1 MRIIF
6 KVIGN
11 ILIVERS
18 FGWMSLFR
26 RLARGYER
34 LPESLAVL
42 HFLALVILMLKSI
55 ADVLA

>member
-1 MRIIF
+1 M
-6 KVIGN
+6 VVG
-11 ILIVERS
+11 RS